1 VVVCNVGRD
10 DCATAFFILA
20 RVAPLVCATEA
31 QGRAAAH
38 QNTFEARET
47 KSGTCVAERAAM
59 NTSLLRGAT
68 VLGFLFGSFLAL
80 AGCSGSAASIPGS
93 PDDGSGSRN
102 GSGTGTSNGSG
113 SGGGG
118 ARSGAGSTTVSA
130 EGAALFDSPSSTDAT
145 ADSIYGLWGG
155 VMKDLDFTFDTRM
168 RLTPDSITFATRC
181 DHDGT
186 SGAIAGVTAKARVNA
201 EEVAVLESKKDER
214 KLGDLTCR
222 ANAHPGNTK
231 RCANS
236 TDNGFQ
242 TQCFILNGTEL
253 TFYGDSPFDK
263 LSLIKISD

>member
-1 VVVCNVGRD
+1 
-10 DCATAFFILA
+10 
-20 RVAPLVCATEA
+20 
-31 QGRAAAH
+31 
-38 QNTFEARET
+38 
-47 KSGTCVAERAAM
+47 M
-59 NTSLLRGAT
+59 NTSLLRGAA
-68 VLGFLFGSFLAL
+68 VFGLLFGSFLAL
-80 AGCSGSAASIPGS
+80 TGCSGSAASIPGS
-93 PDDGSGSRN
+93 RDDGSGN
-102 GSGTGTSNGSG
+102 GSGNGTTNGGG
-113 SGGGG
+113 SGGG
-118 ARSGAGSTTVSA
+118 ARNGAGSTTVSA

-155 VMKDLDFTFDTRM
+155 VIKDLDFTFDTRM
-168 RLTPDSITFATRC
+168 RLTADSITFATRC

-231 RCANS
+231 RCTNS